1 MSSITVNRR
10 VLQKL
15 IPIAIGY
22 LALGIACGILAQQ
35 AGLTPLEALGMS
47 VLVFAGSG
55 QFIGIAMMAQ
65 GAALVSIGLTIFI
78 VNLRHLLF
86 SSTLMN
92 FFNGRSKNFLIGYAH
107 GITDETFAV
116 NLNAFETETDP
127 RWTCEEALGLNIT
140 SCAVWSLS
148 NALGCY
154 AAAYL
159 NPPTELVSYLLI
171 AMFLGIWVNYL
182 TDRKMI
188 ITGLVSGLLAIL
200 LSQIVPY
207 KLHIVLATLAA
218 SGAAC
223 YITERHAGGAPFF
236 AAGRQTCTTLVQNLA
251 HLCADSYFRRA
262 GPARRLSARRQPGS
276 GTEQPVPVVD
286 RHHLPAGL

>member
-127 RWTCEEALGLNIT
+127 RWTCEEALGLNVT

-154 AAAYL
+154 AAYRA
-159 NPPTELVSYLLI
+159 
-171 AMFLGIWVNYL
+171 
-182 TDRKMI
+182 
-188 ITGLVSGLLAIL
+188 GLLSADRHVPRHL
-200 LSQIVPY
+200 GQLSHRPENDHHRAGIR
-207 KLHIVLATLAA
+207 A
-218 SGAAC
+218 SGDPA
-223 YITERHAGGAPFF
+223 F
-236 AAGRQTCTTLVQNLA
+236 A
-251 HLCADSYFRRA
+251 
-262 GPARRLSARRQPGS
+262 
-276 GTEQPVPVVD
+276 D
-286 RHHLPAGL
+286 RSL

>member
-86 SSTLMN
+86 SSTLDVR
-92 FFNGRSKNFLIGYAH
+92 RSPGAQHHLLRRLVAQQC
-107 GITDETFAV
+107 
-116 NLNAFETETDP
+116 P
-127 RWTCEEALGLNIT
+127 R
-140 SCAVWSLS
+140 
-148 NALGCY
+148 
-154 AAAYL
+154 
-159 NPPTELVSYLLI
+159 LL
-171 AMFLGIWVNYL
+171 
-182 TDRKMI
+182 
-188 ITGLVSGLLAIL
+188 
-200 LSQIVPY
+200 
-207 KLHIVLATLAA
+207 
-218 SGAAC
+218 C
-223 YITERHAGGAPFF
+223 
-236 AAGRQTCTTLVQNLA
+236 
-251 HLCADSYFRRA
+251 
-262 GPARRLSARRQPGS
+262 RRLSQPAYRAGLLS
-276 GTEQPVPVVD
+276 AD
-286 RHHLPAGL
+286 RHVPRHLGQLSHRPENDHHRAGIRASSDPAFADRSL

>member
-55 QFIGIAMMAQ
+55 QF
-65 GAALVSIGLTIFI
+65 
-78 VNLRHLLF
+78 N
-86 SSTLMN
+86 
-92 FFNGRSKNFLIGYAH
+92 

-223 YITERHAGGAPFF
+223 YITERHAGGADNV
-236 AAGRQTCTTLVQNLA
+236 R
-251 HLCADSYFRRA
+251 
-262 GPARRLSARRQPGS
+262 
-276 GTEQPVPVVD
+276 
-286 RHHLPAGL
+286 

>member
-1 MSSITVNRR
+1 MSYITINSR

-22 LALGIACGILAQQ
+22 LALGIACGILGQQ
-35 AGLTPLEALGMS
+35 SGLSPLESFSMS

-55 QFIGIAMMAQ
+55 QFIGLAMLAQ
-65 GAALVSIGLTIFI
+65 GAALFSIGLTIFI

-92 FFNGRSKNFLIGYAH
+92 FFNGRGKGFLCAYAH

-116 NLNAFETETDP
+116 NLNAFEKETAP
-127 RWTCEEALGLNIT
+127 PWTCEEALALNIT

-182 TDRKMI
+182 NNRNMI
-188 ITGLVSGLLAIL
+188 ITGLASGVMAML
-200 LSQIVPY
+200 LSQLVPY
-207 KLHIVLATLAA
+207 KLHIVLATLGA
-218 SGAAC
+218 SGLAC
-223 YITERHAGGAPFF
+223 YLTERYTG
-236 AAGRQTCTTLVQNLA
+236 
-251 HLCADSYFRRA
+251 
-262 GPARRLSARRQPGS
+262 
-276 GTEQPVPVVD
+276 GTENV
-286 RHHLPAGL
+286 R

>member
-10 VLQKL
+10 VLRKL

-92 FFNGRSKNFLIGYAH
+92 FFFFL
-107 GITDETFAV
+107 T
-116 NLNAFETETDP
+116 
-127 RWTCEEALGLNIT
+127 
-140 SCAVWSLS
+140 
-148 NALGCY
+148 
-154 AAAYL
+154 AAAK
-159 NPPTELVSYLLI
+159 T
-171 AMFLGIWVNYL
+171 F
-182 TDRKMI
+182 
-188 ITGLVSGLLAIL
+188 
-200 LSQIVPY
+200 
-207 KLHIVLATLAA
+207 
-218 SGAAC
+218 
-223 YITERHAGGAPFF
+223 
-236 AAGRQTCTTLVQNLA
+236 
-251 HLCADSYFRRA
+251 
-262 GPARRLSARRQPGS
+262 LSAMPTASPTRP
-276 GTEQPVPVVD
+276 
-286 RHHLPAGL
+286 LPST

>member
-1 MSSITVNRR
+1 VSSITVNRR

-148 NALGCY
+148 NALGRLSQP
-154 AAAYL
+154 AYR
-159 NPPTELVSYLLI
+159 
-171 AMFLGIWVNYL
+171 A
-182 TDRKMI
+182 
-188 ITGLVSGLLAIL
+188 GLLSADRHVPRHL
-200 LSQIVPY
+200 GQLSHRPENDHHRAGIR
-207 KLHIVLATLAA
+207 A
-218 SGAAC
+218 SGDPA
-223 YITERHAGGAPFF
+223 F
-236 AAGRQTCTTLVQNLA
+236 A
-251 HLCADSYFRRA
+251 
-262 GPARRLSARRQPGS
+262 
-276 GTEQPVPVVD
+276 D
-286 RHHLPAGL
+286 RSL

>member
-1 MSSITVNRR
+1 MSIRVTITVNRR

-92 FFNGRSKNFLIGYAH
+92 FFNRSK
-107 GITDETFAV
+107 TFYR
-116 NLNAFETETDP
+116 LCP
-127 RWTCEEALGLNIT
+127 RHHRR
-140 SCAVWSLS
+140 
-148 NALGCY
+148 
-154 AAAYL
+154 
-159 NPPTELVSYLLI
+159 
-171 AMFLGIWVNYL
+171 
-182 TDRKMI
+182 D
-188 ITGLVSGLLAIL
+188 
-200 LSQIVPY
+200 
-207 KLHIVLATLAA
+207 
-218 SGAAC
+218 
-223 YITERHAGGAPFF
+223 
-236 AAGRQTCTTLVQNLA
+236 
-251 HLCADSYFRRA
+251 LC
-262 GPARRLSARRQPGS
+262 RQP
-276 GTEQPVPVVD
+276 E
-286 RHHLPAGL
+286 RL

>member
-107 GITDETFAV
+107 GIIDETFAV

-223 YITERHAGGAPFF
+223 YITERHAGGADNV
-236 AAGRQTCTTLVQNLA
+236 R
-251 HLCADSYFRRA
+251 
-262 GPARRLSARRQPGS
+262 
-276 GTEQPVPVVD
+276 
-286 RHHLPAGL
+286 

>member
-92 FFNGRSKNFLIGYAH
+92 FL
-107 GITDETFAV
+107 T
-116 NLNAFETETDP
+116 
-127 RWTCEEALGLNIT
+127 
-140 SCAVWSLS
+140 
-148 NALGCY
+148 
-154 AAAYL
+154 AAAK
-159 NPPTELVSYLLI
+159 T
-171 AMFLGIWVNYL
+171 F
-182 TDRKMI
+182 
-188 ITGLVSGLLAIL
+188 
-200 LSQIVPY
+200 
-207 KLHIVLATLAA
+207 
-218 SGAAC
+218 
-223 YITERHAGGAPFF
+223 
-236 AAGRQTCTTLVQNLA
+236 
-251 HLCADSYFRRA
+251 
-262 GPARRLSARRQPGS
+262 LSAMPTAS
-276 GTEQPVPVVD
+276 PTKP
-286 RHHLPAGL
+286 LPST

>member
-159 NPPTELVSYLLI
+159 LI

-223 YITERHAGGAPFF
+223 YITERHAGGADNV
-236 AAGRQTCTTLVQNLA
+236 R
-251 HLCADSYFRRA
+251 
-262 GPARRLSARRQPGS
+262 
-276 GTEQPVPVVD
+276 
-286 RHHLPAGL
+286 

>member
-1 MSSITVNRR
+1 MLIVKPRFASGMVFRAKIPFKFSLPPLFCLTEAALSYQIRSLEKELDAALFRRTTTQVAITEAGR
-10 VLQKL
+10 
-15 IPIAIGY
+15 
-22 LALGIACGILAQQ
+22 ALLPHAEDLYRGILNART
-35 AGLTPLEALGMS
+35 A
-47 VLVFAGSG
+47 
-55 QFIGIAMMAQ
+55 
-65 GAALVSIGLTIFI
+65 
-78 VNLRHLLF
+78 
-86 SSTLMN
+86 
-92 FFNGRSKNFLIGYAH
+92 AH

-223 YITERHAGGAPFF
+223 YITERHAGGADNV
-236 AAGRQTCTTLVQNLA
+236 R
-251 HLCADSYFRRA
+251 
-262 GPARRLSARRQPGS
+262 
-276 GTEQPVPVVD
+276 
-286 RHHLPAGL
+286 

>member
-10 VLQKL
+10 VLRKL

-218 SGAAC
+218 SG
-223 YITERHAGGAPFF
+223 YITERHAGGADNV
-236 AAGRQTCTTLVQNLA
+236 R
-251 HLCADSYFRRA
+251 
-262 GPARRLSARRQPGS
+262 
-276 GTEQPVPVVD
+276 
-286 RHHLPAGL
+286 

>member
-1 MSSITVNRR
+1 MK
-10 VLQKL
+10 QKQ
-15 IPIAIGY
+15 IP
-22 LALGIACGILAQQ
+22 
-35 AGLTPLEALGMS
+35 AGRAKKPW
-47 VLVFAGSG
+47 GS
-55 QFIGIAMMAQ
+55 
-65 GAALVSIGLTIFI
+65 
-78 VNLRHLLF
+78 
-86 SSTLMN
+86 
-92 FFNGRSKNFLIGYAH
+92 
-107 GITDETFAV
+107 
-116 NLNAFETETDP
+116 
-127 RWTCEEALGLNIT
+127 T
-140 SCAVWSLS
+140 SPPAPSRSLS

-223 YITERHAGGAPFF
+223 YITERHAG
-236 AAGRQTCTTLVQNLA
+236 RC
-251 HLCADSYFRRA
+251 
-262 GPARRLSARRQPGS
+262 
-276 GTEQPVPVVD
+276 
-286 RHHLPAGL
+286 

>member
-1 MSSITVNRR
+1 VSSITVNRR

-116 NLNAFETETDP
+116 NLNTFETETEP
-127 RWTCEEALGLNIT
+127 RWTCEEALGLNVT

-154 AAAYL
+154 AA
-159 NPPTELVSYLLI
+159 
-171 AMFLGIWVNYL
+171 
-182 TDRKMI
+182 DRA
-188 ITGLVSGLLAIL
+188 GLLSADRHVPRHL
-200 LSQIVPY
+200 GQLSHRPENDHHRAGIR
-207 KLHIVLATLAA
+207 A
-218 SGAAC
+218 SGDPA
-223 YITERHAGGAPFF
+223 F
-236 AAGRQTCTTLVQNLA
+236 A
-251 HLCADSYFRRA
+251 
-262 GPARRLSARRQPGS
+262 
-276 GTEQPVPVVD
+276 D
-286 RHHLPAGL
+286 RSL

>member
-127 RWTCEEALGLNIT
+127 RWTCEPWGST
-140 SCAVWSLS
+140 SPPAPSGRSAMPSAAMPPLISTRLPSWSPI
-148 NALGCY
+148 C
-154 AAAYL
+154 
-159 NPPTELVSYLLI
+159 
-171 AMFLGIWVNYL
+171 
-182 TDRKMI
+182 
-188 ITGLVSGLLAIL
+188 
-200 LSQIVPY
+200 
-207 KLHIVLATLAA
+207 
-218 SGAAC
+218 
-223 YITERHAGGAPFF
+223 
-236 AAGRQTCTTLVQNLA
+236 
-251 HLCADSYFRRA
+251 
-262 GPARRLSARRQPGS
+262 
-276 GTEQPVPVVD
+276 
-286 RHHLPAGL
+286 

>member
-1 MSSITVNRR
+1 MPYITINKR

-22 LALGIACGILAQQ
+22 IALGIACGILAQQ
-35 AGLTPLEALGMS
+35 SGLSPLEAFGMS

-55 QFIGIAMMAQ
+55 QFIGIAMLAQ

-92 FFNGRSKNFLIGYAH
+92 FFNGRGKGFLCTYAH

-116 NLNAFETETDP
+116 NLNAFEGETNP
-127 RWTCEEALGLNIT
+127 PWSCEEALGLNMT

-148 NALGCY
+148 NGLGCY

-182 TDRKMI
+182 TDRKMV
-188 ITGLVSGLLAIL
+188 ITGLVSGLLALL

-223 YITERHAGGAPFF
+223 YITERHAGG
-236 AAGRQTCTTLVQNLA
+236 
-251 HLCADSYFRRA
+251 DSHVR
-262 GPARRLSARRQPGS
+262 
-276 GTEQPVPVVD
+276 
-286 RHHLPAGL
+286 

>member
-65 GAALVSIGLTIFI
+65 GTALVSIGLTIFI

-200 LSQIVPY
+200 LSQIVP
-207 KLHIVLATLAA
+207 
-218 SGAAC
+218 
-223 YITERHAGGAPFF
+223 
-236 AAGRQTCTTLVQNLA
+236 
-251 HLCADSYFRRA
+251 
-262 GPARRLSARRQPGS
+262 
-276 GTEQPVPVVD
+276 
-286 RHHLPAGL
+286 

>member
-127 RWTCEEALGLNIT
+127 RWKPWGST
-140 SCAVWSLS
+140 SPPAPSGRSAMPSAAMPPLISTRLPSWSPI
-148 NALGCY
+148 C
-154 AAAYL
+154 
-159 NPPTELVSYLLI
+159 
-171 AMFLGIWVNYL
+171 
-182 TDRKMI
+182 
-188 ITGLVSGLLAIL
+188 
-200 LSQIVPY
+200 
-207 KLHIVLATLAA
+207 
-218 SGAAC
+218 
-223 YITERHAGGAPFF
+223 
-236 AAGRQTCTTLVQNLA
+236 
-251 HLCADSYFRRA
+251 
-262 GPARRLSARRQPGS
+262 
-276 GTEQPVPVVD
+276 
-286 RHHLPAGL
+286 

>member
-1 MSSITVNRR
+1 MSAITVNRR
-10 VLQKL
+10 VLEKI

-22 LALGIACGILAQQ
+22 LALGIACGILARQS
-35 AGLTPLEALGMS
+35 GLSPLESFGMS

-55 QFIGIAMMAQ
+55 QFIGLAMMAE
-65 GAALVSIGLTIFI
+65 GAALASIGLTIFI

-86 SSTLMN
+86 SSTLMH
-92 FFNGRSKNFLIGYAH
+92 FFTGSSKGFLSGYAH

-127 RWTCEEALGLNIT
+127 YWTPAEALGVNVT
-140 SCAVWSLS
+140 SCAIWSLS
-148 NALGCY
+148 NAFGCY

-159 NPPTELVSYLLI
+159 NPPTELVSYLLV

-182 TDRKMI
+182 TDRTMV
-188 ITGLVSGLLAIL
+188 ITGLCSGILAIL
-200 LSQIVPY
+200 LVQAVPY

-223 YITERHAGGAPFF
+223 YLTERYAGG
-236 AAGRQTCTTLVQNLA
+236 N
-251 HLCADSYFRRA
+251 
-262 GPARRLSARRQPGS
+262 
-276 GTEQPVPVVD
+276 
-286 RHHLPAGL
+286 RHVR

>member
-148 NALGCY
+148 NALG
-154 AAAYL
+154 
-159 NPPTELVSYLLI
+159 LL
-171 AMFLGIWVNYL
+171 
-182 TDRKMI
+182 
-188 ITGLVSGLLAIL
+188 
-200 LSQIVPY
+200 
-207 KLHIVLATLAA
+207 
-218 SGAAC
+218 C
-223 YITERHAGGAPFF
+223 
-236 AAGRQTCTTLVQNLA
+236 
-251 HLCADSYFRRA
+251 
-262 GPARRLSARRQPGS
+262 RRLSQPAYRAGLLS
-276 GTEQPVPVVD
+276 AD
-286 RHHLPAGL
+286 RHVPRHLGQLSHRPENDHHRAGIRASGDPAFADRSL

>member
-116 NLNAFETETDP
+116 NLKTP
-127 RWTCEEALGLNIT
+127 LKQKP
-140 SCAVWSLS
+140 S
-148 NALGCY
+148 
-154 AAAYL
+154 
-159 NPPTELVSYLLI
+159 P
-171 AMFLGIWVNYL
+171 
-182 TDRKMI
+182 
-188 ITGLVSGLLAIL
+188 
-200 LSQIVPY
+200 
-207 KLHIVLATLAA
+207 
-218 SGAAC
+218 
-223 YITERHAGGAPFF
+223 
-236 AAGRQTCTTLVQNLA
+236 AGRVKKPWGST
-251 HLCADSYFRRA
+251 SP
-262 GPARRLSARRQPGS
+262 PAPSGRSAMPSAAMPPLISTRLPSWSPIC
-276 GTEQPVPVVD
+276 
-286 RHHLPAGL
+286 

>member
-1 MSSITVNRR
+1 MSSITINKR
-10 VLQKL
+10 VLEKL
-15 IPIAIGY
+15 TPIAIGY
-22 LALGIACGILAQQ
+22 VALGLACGILAQQ
-35 AGLTPLEALGMS
+35 SGLNPLETFGMS

-65 GAALVSIGLTIFI
+65 DAALLSLGLTIFI

-92 FFNGRSKNFLIGYAH
+92 FFEGRSKGFLCGYAH

-116 NLNAFETETDP
+116 NLNAFQSNLEP
-127 RWTCEEALGLNIT
+127 AWSCEEAFGLNIL
-140 SCAVWSLS
+140 SCTVWALS
-148 NALGCY
+148 NAMGCY

-182 TDRKMI
+182 SDRKMV
-188 ITGLVSGLLAIL
+188 ITGLISGVLAIL

-218 SGAAC
+218 SAVAC
-223 YITERHAGGAPFF
+223 YISESNAGGDDHV
-236 AAGRQTCTTLVQNLA
+236 C
-251 HLCADSYFRRA
+251 
-262 GPARRLSARRQPGS
+262 
-276 GTEQPVPVVD
+276 
-286 RHHLPAGL
+286 

>member
-159 NPPTELVSYLLI
+159 LSADRHVPRH
-171 AMFLGIWVNYL
+171 LGQ
-182 TDRKMI
+182 
-188 ITGLVSGLLAIL
+188 
-200 LSQIVPY
+200 LSHRPENDHHRAGIR
-207 KLHIVLATLAA
+207 A
-218 SGAAC
+218 SGDPA
-223 YITERHAGGAPFF
+223 F
-236 AAGRQTCTTLVQNLA
+236 A
-251 HLCADSYFRRA
+251 
-262 GPARRLSARRQPGS
+262 
-276 GTEQPVPVVD
+276 D
-286 RHHLPAGL
+286 RSL

>member
-188 ITGLVSGLLAIL
+188 ITGLVSGLLVTYISRIIPFLLLAGKPVPRWFKTWLTYVPTAIFGAL
-200 LSQIVPY
+200 VLPDVFLPAGSLDLGLNNLYLWSTVIIFPLVYKTKSLGLAIV
-207 KLHIVLATLAA
+207 
-218 SGAAC
+218 SGAAV
-223 YITERHAGGAPFF
+223 F
-236 AAGRQTCTTLVQNLA
+236 ALLQAVL
-251 HLCADSYFRRA
+251 
-262 GPARRLSARRQPGS
+262 
-276 GTEQPVPVVD
+276 
-286 RHHLPAGL
+286 

>member
-127 RWTCEEALGLNIT
+127 RWTCEEAL
-140 SCAVWSLS
+140 
-148 NALGCY
+148 
-154 AAAYL
+154 
-159 NPPTELVSYLLI
+159 VSYLLI

-223 YITERHAGGAPFF
+223 YITERHAGGADNV
-236 AAGRQTCTTLVQNLA
+236 R
-251 HLCADSYFRRA
+251 
-262 GPARRLSARRQPGS
+262 
-276 GTEQPVPVVD
+276 
-286 RHHLPAGL
+286 

>member
-35 AGLTPLEALGMS
+35 A
-47 VLVFAGSG
+47 G

-140 SCAVWSLS
+140 SCAGWSLS

-154 AAAYL
+154 AAAYR
-159 NPPTELVSYLLI
+159 
-171 AMFLGIWVNYL
+171 A
-182 TDRKMI
+182 
-188 ITGLVSGLLAIL
+188 GLLSANRHVPRHL
-200 LSQIVPY
+200 GQLSHRPENDHHRAGIR
-207 KLHIVLATLAA
+207 A
-218 SGAAC
+218 SGDPA
-223 YITERHAGGAPFF
+223 F
-236 AAGRQTCTTLVQNLA
+236 A
-251 HLCADSYFRRA
+251 
-262 GPARRLSARRQPGS
+262 
-276 GTEQPVPVVD
+276 D
-286 RHHLPAGL
+286 RSL

>member
-127 RWTCEEALGLNIT
+127 RWTCLLYT
-140 SCAVWSLS
+140 SPSPRDA
-148 NALGCY
+148 
-154 AAAYL
+154 
-159 NPPTELVSYLLI
+159 
-171 AMFLGIWVNYL
+171 
-182 TDRKMI
+182 
-188 ITGLVSGLLAIL
+188 
-200 LSQIVPY
+200 
-207 KLHIVLATLAA
+207 
-218 SGAAC
+218 
-223 YITERHAGGAPFF
+223 
-236 AAGRQTCTTLVQNLA
+236 
-251 HLCADSYFRRA
+251 
-262 GPARRLSARRQPGS
+262 
-276 GTEQPVPVVD
+276 
-286 RHHLPAGL
+286 

>member
-35 AGLTPLEALGMS
+35 AGLTP
-47 VLVFAGSG
+47 
-55 QFIGIAMMAQ
+55 
-65 GAALVSIGLTIFI
+65 
-78 VNLRHLLF
+78 
-86 SSTLMN
+86 LMN

-207 KLHIVLATLAA
+207 KLHIVLATLTA

-223 YITERHAGGAPFF
+223 YITERHAGGADNV
-236 AAGRQTCTTLVQNLA
+236 R
-251 HLCADSYFRRA
+251 
-262 GPARRLSARRQPGS
+262 
-276 GTEQPVPVVD
+276 
-286 RHHLPAGL
+286 